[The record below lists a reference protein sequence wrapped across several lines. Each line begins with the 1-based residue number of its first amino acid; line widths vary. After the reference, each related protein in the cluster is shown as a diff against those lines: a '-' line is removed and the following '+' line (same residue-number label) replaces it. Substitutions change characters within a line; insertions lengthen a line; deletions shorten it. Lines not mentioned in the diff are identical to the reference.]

1 MKIGNFHHAKFVSF
15 PRKRE
20 SMIGR
25 EMDMDTRFPPSRE
38 QASRV

>member
-1 MKIGNFHHAKFVSF
+1 MKIGNFNHAKFVSF

-25 EMDMDTRFPPSRE
+25 EMDMDTRLRGYDIQNYRF
-38 QASRV
+38 